1 MFGKE
6 FFLSDK
12 KSHESRFPARFKNE
26 IGRIYLSR
34 TDQGAPFCV
43 ALQDNVRSPQINFC
57 VGPDIHFLSYPVSE
71 KELRYL
77 FRQYPQHSSFF
88 PDWPL
93 PVAICALE
101 ALYAVYVD
109 CPAVSKNQIT
119 QLIGL
124 TEKLKWSCDGQNNFD
139 LIRGISVI
147 IRTFKEDF
155 ERHGGNILPQKI
167 RELTGQTL
175 KNVSGF
181 CLATGRF
188 PKSDELK
195 NKKTKSAIFPGRE

>member
-1 MFGKE
+1 M
-6 FFLSDK
+6 
-12 KSHESRFPARFKNE
+12 
-26 IGRIYLSR
+26 
-34 TDQGAPFCV
+34 
-43 ALQDNVRSPQINFC
+43 
-57 VGPDIHFLSYPVSE
+57 
-71 KELRYL
+71 
-77 FRQYPQHSSFF
+77 
-88 PDWPL
+88 
-93 PVAICALE
+93 
-101 ALYAVYVD
+101 YVD

-195 NKKTKSAIFPGRE
+195 NKKQNRQFFRAKNNFIRHLSSAIFPATHARFSATILLICFLEPTLLQLIAPLSECHLSHKFAKHGSSYS